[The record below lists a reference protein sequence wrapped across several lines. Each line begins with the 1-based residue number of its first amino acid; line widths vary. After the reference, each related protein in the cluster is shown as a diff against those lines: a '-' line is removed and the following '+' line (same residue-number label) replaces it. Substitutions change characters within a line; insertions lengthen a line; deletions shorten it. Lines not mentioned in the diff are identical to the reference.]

1 MTLGPRVHVGNMSV
15 ACPVTIITGFLGAG
29 KTTLMR
35 RILTERHGLRI
46 AVIENEFSEDAGVE
60 SLILKSGLGGPAA
73 DGFYELA
80 NGCLCCTA
88 KDDLVATLEKLVSRR
103 ERFDHVLIETS
114 GLADPG
120 PVAAAFWGDA
130 GAEPAFSLDGVI
142 CVADAGRICTQLAAR
157 RAAGAVNEAA
167 RQVALADVVL
177 LNKADTLAAGGVE
190 GARAAVRAINGAAYL
205 QACSHA
211 EVELGALLRLG
222 AYGARAEAAEG
233 GKAEGSCC
241 AAEGSGYAGHS
252 HAPGGACRGA
262 HEHDGGITTVLLR
275 APAPLCKRAFMEW
288 VAGLLWE
295 QSEVPEGAP
304 QPRRVLR
311 GKGVLHF
318 EEEEGAA
325 MAPPT
330 KHIFQSVEAQFD
342 VQHAEGP
349 SAQWAD
355 GEPRESRVILIGWS
369 LQREALQAS
378 LLACTADR

>member
-1 MTLGPRVHVGNMSV
+1 
-15 ACPVTIITGFLGAG
+15 
-29 KTTLMR
+29 
-35 RILTERHGLRI
+35 
-46 AVIENEFSEDAGVE
+46 
-60 SLILKSGLGGPAA
+60 
-73 DGFYELA
+73 
-80 NGCLCCTA
+80 
-88 KDDLVATLEKLVSRR
+88 
-103 ERFDHVLIETS
+103 
-114 GLADPG
+114 
-120 PVAAAFWGDA
+120 
-130 GAEPAFSLDGVI
+130 
-142 CVADAGRICTQLAAR
+142 
-157 RAAGAVNEAA
+157 
-167 RQVALADVVL
+167 
-177 LNKADTLAAGGVE
+177 
-190 GARAAVRAINGAAYL
+190 
-205 QACSHA
+205 
-211 EVELGALLRLG
+211 
-222 AYGARAEAAEG
+222 
-233 GKAEGSCC
+233 
-241 AAEGSGYAGHS
+241 
-252 HAPGGACRGA
+252 
-262 HEHDGGITTVLLR
+262 
-275 APAPLCKRAFMEW
+275 